1 MIVLEVYMRKG
12 FLFVLLLM
20 GLLFCGIGCA
30 DEKKPVEESS
40 VVTGEAEKE
49 EDEFAEIGISK
60 SRSENVVSLKAGKIL
75 ENISRMGEDSPYYCN
90 CENMKNREDYGMG
103 YPVLVCKD
111 PVYHITYYVN
121 YGRDYFVYALRE
133 DVSELVLEIPARELY
148 CKDGE
153 LYFVVDSYEVYNLDG
168 IENGNVLKYNPTDG
182 TVEFV
187 FMEKAEDIIVYPDGI
202 CYEITDKV
210 VTLEN
215 GSMMPYISRYY
226 YSFAEKTVKKFES
239 QLCKMNRWEKGQFEL
254 ELTVDEETG
263 LGQPSG
269 VHLKDIVT
277 GETRTLRNL
286 KNFTQGYR
294 IMGDDLYYIQSE
306 TTTLMRYHLKTGEET
321 VVAELALSTGNSSDF
336 IIQDDVVY
344 FGNFLRVSLTDGKQY
359 SAEME
364 GELVAQKH
372 IDAFYT
378 DGETLFCIMNGKIW
392 KLTEKRIAESGFEKT
407 YIAGRPV
414 EYNCYEYQFSPIE

>member
-1 MIVLEVYMRKG
+1 MRKG
-12 FLFVLLLM
+12 FLFILLFV
-20 GLLFCGIGCA
+20 GLLYCGTGCV
-30 DEKKPVEESS
+30 DEKKPMEASPVL
-40 VVTGEAEKE
+40 TGNVDSEK
-49 EDEFAEIGISK
+49 DEFTKNGISK
-60 SRSENVVSLKAGKIL
+60 SLSENVVSLKKGKIL
-75 ENISRMGEDSPYYCN
+75 ENIERVGEDSQYYCN
-90 CENMKNREDYGMG
+90 CENMKNREDYGTG

-121 YGRDYFVYALRE
+121 YGRDYFVYALRNG
-133 DVSELVLEIPARELY
+133 VSELVLEIPARELY

-153 LYFVVDSYEVYNLDG
+153 LFFLVDSYEIYELDG

-187 FMEKAEDIIVYPDGI
+187 FMEKAEDIMVYPDGI

-269 VHLKDIVT
+269 VHLKEIVT
-277 GETRTLRNL
+277 GEIKTLENL
-286 KNFTQGYR
+286 KGFAEGCR
-294 IMGDDLYYIQSE
+294 IVGDDLYYVQSK

-321 VVAELALSTGNSSDF
+321 VVAELALSTSSSTDF
-336 IIQDDVVY
+336 IIYEDVAY

-359 SAEME
+359 GAGLE
-364 GELVAQKH
+364 GKQTAQEH
-372 IDAFYT
+372 MDAFYT
-378 DGETLFCIMNGKIW
+378 DGETLFCINNGKIW
-392 KLTEKRIAESGFEKT
+392 KLTEKRIAESGFEKEH
-407 YIAGRPV
+407 IVGRHI